1 MTLLT
6 VGLSHRTAP
15 IGFLERT
22 ALDSDRLAR
31 LLQDGLAAEA
41 TAELLVLATCSRIE
55 LYADVDEPHADLDE
69 LQGVVDDLTVQL
81 SRHAGLS
88 VEDLRP
94 HLYVHYEDD
103 AVTHLF
109 SVACGLDSIVV
120 GESQILRQI
129 RDALALSQEHAT
141 AGRKLNDLVRQALRV
156 GKRARTETDIDRA
169 GQSLVTLGLAQIEQV
184 LGHVSGRA
192 ALVVGAGS
200 MSSLAAMT
208 LHRAGVGELAV
219 VNRSFSR
226 AQRLA
231 FAAGGRAY
239 PSERLGEAIGEADL
253 VISCTGAT
261 GFAISATVV
270 AEAVSGREGHRP
282 LALLDLAMPRDV
294 DPAVRELTGVSVID
308 LVQLAEAPGAGD
320 AAVDVEA
327 VRAIVEEE
335 VTAFRAAQHALRMA
349 PTIVALRL
357 MAHRVVEAELARL
370 YGRLPNAA
378 TRDREEIAQAVSRV
392 VDKVLHAPTVRIK
405 QLAGAGDG
413 LPYARAL
420 GELFDLDVKTIEGPN
435 VGYS

>member
-6 VGLSHRTAP
+6 VGLSHKTAP
-15 IGFLERT
+15 VRFLERA
-22 ALDSDRLAR
+22 ALDADRLAR
-31 LLQDGLAAEA
+31 LLADGLAAEA

-55 LYADVDEPHADLDE
+55 LYADVDE
-69 LQGVVDDLTVQL
+69 LQGVVDHLTVQL
-81 SRHAGLS
+81 SRHTGLS
-88 VEDLRP
+88 IDDLKP
-94 HLYVHYEDD
+94 HLYVHYDDD

-129 RDALALSQEHAT
+129 RDALALSQKHAT
-141 AGRKLNDLVRQALRV
+141 VGRKLNDLFRQALRV
-156 GKRARTETDIDRA
+156 GKRARTETHIDRA
-169 GQSLVTLGLAQIEQV
+169 GQSLVTLGLAQVERI

-226 AQRLA
+226 GRHLA
-231 FAAGGRAY
+231 SAAGGRAY
-239 PSERLGEAIGEADL
+239 PSDRLSEAIGEADL

-261 GFAISATVV
+261 GFAISSDAV
-270 AEAVSGREGHRP
+270 AEAISGRSRRRP

-294 DPAVRELTGVSVID
+294 DPAVRELPGVTVID
-308 LVQLAEAPGAGD
+308 LVQLAEASDAAN

-327 VRAIVEEE
+327 VRAIVAEE

-378 TRDREEIAQAVSRV
+378 ARDREEIAQAVSRV

-405 QLAGAGDG
+405 QLAGGGDG

-420 GELFDLDVKTIEGPN
+420 GELFDLDVKTMEGPN
-435 VGYS
+435 VGYG